1 MSNENPK
8 ATEYCKTLDDLY
20 GIIQSLTP
28 TSPPSS
34 FSAFAQFFAP
44 DCTVYFKSMN
54 MHRMPGI
61 SRAEAIDDIREV
73 VSKLQIRSR
82 EVLHFAVSSSSDG
95 RDTVFCETRQRI
107 DVLGETIEP
116 FFETHVVEFGEGGLI
131 TGFRNYCCW
140 SPVVDIV
147 QRKTGLGPYAVGEK
161 REEFERYVREV
172 AVGKMERRRERER
185 ERKGNVE
192 NGAGGGGN
200 GDASCCT

>member
-1 MSNENPK
+1 MSNQNPK
-8 ATEYCKTLDDLY
+8 ATEYRKTLDDLY
-20 GIIQSLTP
+20 VIIQALTP

-44 DCTVYFKSMN
+44 NCTVYLKSMN
-54 MHRMPGI
+54 MHRLPGI
-61 SRAEAIDDIREV
+61 SRIEAIDDMRDV
-73 VSKLQIRSR
+73 VSKLRIRSR

-95 RDTVFCETRQRI
+95 RDTVFCETRQSI

-140 SPVVDIV
+140 SPVVDVV
-147 QRKTGLGPYAVGEK
+147 QKKTGLGPYAEGEK
-161 REEFERYVREV
+161 RDEFERHVRGMAAE
-172 AVGKMERRRERER
+172 KMERRKARES
-185 ERKGNVE
+185 KVNVE
-192 NGAGGGGN
+192 N